1 MRASRFFLLTVVLL
15 WLCQSSLAQLG
26 ISFDIKKPREYQERV
41 LRSERSEEKKFTLPR
56 RFMQNTTTRY
66 NFFFNANNSLNEV
79 IAQAKAQ
86 HRDDFTQLL
95 PFYNYSLEHTSA
107 NRKELD
113 SIIIRSSTGIV
124 LHDLRNDWADNLYL
138 LMGAAYFLR
147 KDFDSAALTFQFI
160 NYAFAP
166 KEKDGYYQ
174 VIGSRFDGNNAMSIS
189 TKEKSSLP
197 KKVFAAPPSRNDAFL
212 WQIRTFIARGA
223 FAEAASLLV
232 TLRNDPVFPRRLQN
246 DLNEVQALWYYDQ
259 QQWDSAAVYLEKA
272 LGNAPTK
279 SEKARWE
286 FLVAQLYET
295 GKSYEKA
302 KEYYENVIS
311 HTTDPVM
318 EIYARLNAIRT
329 NKDNET
335 DYTDR
340 NISELLKMAKRDKF
354 LDYRDIIFFTIG
366 QMELE
371 RGNTDKAISYIEES
385 TRYGSNNE
393 KQRTRAFLLLGD
405 LAFKNRHYRQSAR
418 FYDSIRITSL
428 SMQEGQLFMER
439 KTMLEIVARNIDII
453 ERQDSL
459 LRIANLPEEERNDW
473 VKKMVKQLRK
483 QQGLKEEEKTT
494 TPFPGNET
502 QTTPDLFSTTAPKG
516 EWYFYNATL
525 RTKGEADFRTRWGNR
540 PNADNWRRLNAVNQA
555 SRMNPTSERGQV
567 NPDAA
572 PMLDVPLT
580 FDGLMAQLPLTEEKR
595 KIAND
600 SLQKALFELGKAYAE
615 KVEDCLYSTQT
626 LERLRSQFPNF
637 QPMDE
642 AMFLLYYCYKRSGED
657 NQASTTLQSLK
668 ANYPNSRFAE
678 QLTTGKKPDLNKPE
692 KDNPVSAEYEK
703 IYELFIEGDFLQAI
717 EKKKKA
723 DSLYG
728 SNYWTP
734 QLLYIEAVY
743 HIQQREDAIALGSL
757 QAIIN
762 KYPDHILADRSK
774 QLMAVL
780 GRRKE
785 IEEELSKLPDPENP
799 NPTSVTSTDSLVQ
812 KPVVIT
818 TTNAVAQP
826 NQPPRAL
833 PQQSKKDSLVVT
845 QPVMDTTLKV
855 APPVPGNYAH
865 NENQPHYVMMILYK
879 VDKVWGNETNS
890 AFGRYN
896 REKPANRNL
905 VNTLSELDQ
914 DTKILLIGPFENGG
928 LALQYLT
935 EVKPLAPSRIV
946 PWLTPSKYSFSL
958 ISQPNLEILKQK
970 KLIGEYQMFIQ
981 GIYQGKF

>member
-1 MRASRFFLLTVVLL
+1 MRASRYFLLTVVLL

-56 RFMQNTTTRY
+56 RFMQNATTRY

-86 HRDDFTQLL
+86 HKDDFTKLL

-189 TKEKSSLP
+189 TKEKNSLP
-197 KKVFAAPPSRNDAFL
+197 KKVFAEPPSRNDAFI

-232 TLRNDPVFPRRLQN
+232 TLRNDPVFPKRLQT

-259 QQWDSAAVYLEKA
+259 QQWDSAAVYLEKS
-272 LGNAPTK
+272 LGNAPNK

-286 FLVAQLYET
+286 FLVAQLYES
-295 GKSYEKA
+295 GRSYENA
-302 KEYYENVIS
+302 RENYEKVIN

-340 NISELLKMAKRDKF
+340 NISELLKMAKKDKF
-354 LDYRDIIFFTIG
+354 VDYRDIIYFTIG

-371 RGNTDKAISYIEES
+371 RGNTDKAIAYIEES
-385 TRYGSNNE
+385 TRYSSNNE
-393 KQRTRAFLLLGD
+393 SQRTRAFMLLGD
-405 LAFKNRHYRQSAR
+405 LAFRNQKYRQSAR

-428 SMQEGQLFMER
+428 TMQEGQLFMER
-439 KTMLEIVARNIDII
+439 KSMLEIVARNIDIV

-473 VKKMVKQLRK
+473 VRKMVKQLRR
-483 QQGLKEEEKTT
+483 QQGLKEDEKGT
-494 TPFPGNET
+494 TPFPTNET
-502 QTTPDLFSTTAPKG
+502 PANIDLFSTTAPKG
-516 EWYFYNATL
+516 EWYFYNTAL

-540 PNADNWRRLNAVNQA
+540 PNADNWRRISAVNLA
-555 SRMNPTSERGQV
+555 SKLPLSSERGQV

-572 PMLDVPLT
+572 PVLELPLT

-595 KIAND
+595 KLVND
-600 SLQKALFELGKAYAE
+600 SLQKALFDLGKAYAE
-615 KVEDCLYSTQT
+615 KVEDCRFSTQT
-626 LERLRSQFPNF
+626 LERLQAQFPAF

-642 AMFLLYYCYKRSGED
+642 VLFLLYYCYKRAGD
-657 NQASTTLQSLK
+657 NTKANATLQSLK
-668 ANYPNSRFAE
+668 ANFPNSGLAE
-678 QLTTGKKPDLNKPE
+678 QLTTGKKPELDKPE
-692 KDNPVSAEYEK
+692 KNNPVSAEYEK
-703 IYELFIEGDFLQAI
+703 IYELFIEGDFQQAI
-717 EKKKKA
+717 DRKKKA

-728 SNYWTP
+728 SNYWSP

-743 HIQQREDAIALGSL
+743 YIQKREDATALGSL

-785 IEEELSKLPDPENP
+785 IEEELSKLPDPDGANP
-799 NPTSVTSTDSLVQ
+799 PLTVATDTMQKKTTVAPTSQ
-812 KPVVIT
+812 P
-818 TTNAVAQP
+818 VAQ
-826 NQPPRAL
+826 QPKVN
-833 PQQSKKDSLVVT
+833 PQPAKKDSLVVNR
-845 QPVMDTTLKV
+845 PLLDTAKKITL
-855 APPVPGNYAH
+855 PIPGNYAH

-879 VDKVWGNETNS
+879 VDKVWGNETNG

-896 REKPANRNL
+896 REKPVNRNL
-905 VNTLSELDQ
+905 TNTLVELDP
-914 DTKILLIGPFENGG
+914 DTKLLLIGPFENGG
-928 LALQYLT
+928 LALQYLS

-958 ISQPNLEILKQK
+958 ISNPNLDILKQK
-970 KLIGEYQMFIQ
+970 KVIGEYQMFIQ